1 MYLKIPKR
9 KQAVSLL
16 ELSFPF
22 QLRKRRF
29 DLGYQRNGNV
39 QRMMPGQN
47 FFNFIF
53 PYPFYRAIK
62 QLRIGG
68 RVKRI
73 ERSFVYQISRIQI
86 LPFRLVKT
94 AMSGRMPRRVN
105 DLNLPPA
112 QIQKLAVAQ
121 DFLRR
126 ALKDLIGVKVKIA
139 WKIASNFCQIVLHGF
154 ERKRKTVRKLI
165 LFRFVYGNI
174 VKIFMSADVIPM
186 HMSRQYRN
194 WQFRQRIHNFF
205 DVGNAQ
211 PCIDENGSILSAQQ
225 VAVRLFPMFV
235 FADSKRITINL
246 LNGKPA
252 THFNSPKPLMIL
264 QYPQQTAPIEYLYY
278 ITFV

>member
-1 MYLKIPKR
+1 MDLKIPKR

-22 QLRKRRF
+22 QLCKRRF

-126 ALKDLIGVKVKIA
+126 ALKDLIGVKVKSLGKSQGIFVKLFFTA
-139 WKIASNFCQIVLHGF
+139 LSGSGKLSESQSCSASCTAISL
-154 ERKRKTVRKLI
+154 KYLCP
-165 LFRFVYGNI
+165 
-174 VKIFMSADVIPM
+174 PM
-186 HMSRQYRN
+186 
-194 WQFRQRIHNFF
+194 
-205 DVGNAQ
+205 
-211 PCIDENGSILSAQQ
+211 
-225 VAVRLFPMFV
+225 
-235 FADSKRITINL
+235 
-246 LNGKPA
+246 
-252 THFNSPKPLMIL
+252 
-264 QYPQQTAPIEYLYY
+264 
-278 ITFV
+278 